1 MLIITHFEPL
11 ADPEG
16 FSTGFVPAEKSVR
29 MHRHQLEL
37 PEARESP
44 VPEGWQA
51 TMPALGG

>member
-29 MHRHQLEL
+29 MHRRQLEL